1 MDYDV
6 IKISRVEARK
16 VLEDIKKYVIQQ
28 CKNDNKQESVLKN
41 VNVILNRL
49 KNKGIIKTEYKGV
62 YYKPIISMFG
72 AVPLNTNKL
81 RKLKYLED
89 KDGNIKGYIVG
100 AKLFNKLGLT
110 TLVPNVTD
118 IVTNE
123 CKYHKQYDE
132 KLRTYITKPK
142 IEITNEN
149 YRYLQFI
156 DILDNKDNANELVLN
171 ELKNTFR
178 PEFINRIDEII
189 VFNSLKKAVVGDIV
203 DKIVKELNERLS
215 QNYLHIEVTKEA
227 KEKII
232 NEAYD
237 ERYGARPIRRYI
249 TKNIETLI
257 SHEII
262 AKDIKVGSTLIVDI
276 NNNEEFVIKYK

>member
-1 MDYDV
+1 MN
-6 IKISRVEARK
+6 ICKL
-16 VLEDIKKYVIQQ
+16 VLEYIEQYPEDEPIFIEDIKKYVIGQYEE
-28 CKNDNKQESVLKN
+28 DNKQENVLKN
-41 VNVILNRL
+41 INVILNRL

-156 DILDNKDNANELVLN
+156 DILDNKDNIPIDAPNA
-171 ELKNTFR
+171 
-178 PEFINRIDEII
+178 DEILYRI
-189 VFNSLKKAVVGDIV
+189 
-203 DKIVKELNERLS
+203 
-215 QNYLHIEVTKEA
+215 IEECKLDF
-227 KEKII
+227 EKII
-232 NEAYD
+232 KY
-237 ERYGARPIRRYI
+237 AR
-249 TKNIETLI
+249 ETNNR
-257 SHEII
+257 
-262 AKDIKVGSTLIVDI
+262 KVLDKL
-276 NNNEEFVIKYK
+276 FVIAR

>member
-1 MDYDV
+1 MN
-6 IKISRVEARK
+6 ICKL
-16 VLEDIKKYVIQQ
+16 VLEYIEQYQEDEPIFIEDIKKYVIGQYEE
-28 CKNDNKQESVLKN
+28 DNKQENILKN
-41 VNVILNRL
+41 INVILNRL
-49 KNKGIIKTEYKGV
+49 KNEGIIKAEYKGV

-156 DILDNKDNANELVLN
+156 DILDNKDNIPIDAPNA
-171 ELKNTFR
+171 
-178 PEFINRIDEII
+178 DEILYRI
-189 VFNSLKKAVVGDIV
+189 
-203 DKIVKELNERLS
+203 
-215 QNYLHIEVTKEA
+215 IEECKLDF
-227 KEKII
+227 EKII
-232 NEAYD
+232 KY
-237 ERYGARPIRRYI
+237 AR
-249 TKNIETLI
+249 ETNNR
-257 SHEII
+257 
-262 AKDIKVGSTLIVDI
+262 KVLDKL
-276 NNNEEFVIKYK
+276 FVIAR

>member
-1 MDYDV
+1 MN
-6 IKISRVEARK
+6 ICKL
-16 VLEDIKKYVIQQ
+16 VLEYIEQYPEDEPIFIEDIKKYVIG
-28 CKNDNKQESVLKN
+28 KNEEDNKQENVLKN
-41 VNVILNRL
+41 INVILNRL
-49 KNKGIIKTEYKGV
+49 KNEGIIKAEYKGV

-156 DILDNKDNANELVLN
+156 DILDNKDNIPIDAPNA
-171 ELKNTFR
+171 
-178 PEFINRIDEII
+178 DEILYRI
-189 VFNSLKKAVVGDIV
+189 
-203 DKIVKELNERLS
+203 
-215 QNYLHIEVTKEA
+215 IEECKLDF
-227 KEKII
+227 EKII
-232 NEAYD
+232 KY
-237 ERYGARPIRRYI
+237 AR
-249 TKNIETLI
+249 ETNNR
-257 SHEII
+257 
-262 AKDIKVGSTLIVDI
+262 KVLDKL
-276 NNNEEFVIKYK
+276 FVIAR

>member
-1 MDYDV
+1 MN
-6 IKISRVEARK
+6 ICKL
-16 VLEDIKKYVIQQ
+16 VLEYIEQYPEDEPIFIEDIKKYVIGQYEE
-28 CKNDNKQESVLKN
+28 DDKQENVLKN
-41 VNVILNRL
+41 INVILNRL
-49 KNKGIIKTEYKGV
+49 KNEGIIKAEYKGV

-156 DILDNKDNANELVLN
+156 DILDNKDNIPIDAPNA
-171 ELKNTFR
+171 
-178 PEFINRIDEII
+178 DEILYRI
-189 VFNSLKKAVVGDIV
+189 
-203 DKIVKELNERLS
+203 
-215 QNYLHIEVTKEA
+215 IEECKLDF
-227 KEKII
+227 EKII
-232 NEAYD
+232 KY
-237 ERYGARPIRRYI
+237 AR
-249 TKNIETLI
+249 ETNNR
-257 SHEII
+257 
-262 AKDIKVGSTLIVDI
+262 KVLDKL
-276 NNNEEFVIKYK
+276 FVIAR